1 MLMSIGAESEDTA
14 DGDGESI
21 VFNFL
26 TRADKLF
33 RIFIIEGC
41 VTVVMSIVMY
51 WWLADWPA
59 DCRFLTP
66 DEHKVLMW
74 RLMDDS
80 EGDAK
85 MNRVNWSR
93 CARDWKVWVA

>member
-1 MLMSIGAESEDTA
+1 
-14 DGDGESI
+14 
-21 VFNFL
+21 
-26 TRADKLF
+26 
-33 RIFIIEGC
+33 
-41 VTVVMSIVMY
+41 MY

-85 MNRVNWSR
+85 MDRVNWSR
-93 CARDWKVWVA
+93 CAKDWKVWVA

>member
-1 MLMSIGAESEDTA
+1 MVSEDTV
-14 DGDGESI
+14 DGGGKSI
-21 VFNFL
+21 HPCTVCN
-26 TRADKLF
+26 RANTLR

-41 VTVVMSIVMY
+41 VTIVVSVIMY

-85 MNRVNWSR
+85 MDRVNWSR
-93 CARDWKVWVA
+93 CAKDWKVWVA

>member
-1 MLMSIGAESEDTA
+1 MEMVSEL
-14 DGDGESI
+14 
-21 VFNFL
+21 VFLLVTEAL
-26 TRADKLF
+26 TWY
-33 RIFIIEGC
+33 RIFIVEGC
-41 VTVVMSIVMY
+41 VTVVVSIFMY

-66 DEHKVLMW
+66 DERKVLMW

-80 EGDAK
+80 DGDAK
-85 MNRVNWSR
+85 MDRVNWSR

>member
-1 MLMSIGAESEDTA
+1 MLEDTV
-14 DGDGESI
+14 DGDGKPAHLWT
-21 VFNFL
+21 VCK
-26 TRADKLF
+26 RANTSH

-41 VTVVMSIVMY
+41 VTVGMSIIMY

-85 MNRVNWSR
+85 MDRVNWSR

>member
-1 MLMSIGAESEDTA
+1 MA
-14 DGDGESI
+14 DGDGKSAHLL
-21 VFNFL
+21 VGDRGSDML
-26 TRADKLF
+26 Y

-41 VTVVMSIVMY
+41 VTVVVSIFMY

-66 DEHKVLMW
+66 DERKVLMW
-74 RLMDDS
+74 RLTDNS
-80 EGDAK
+80 EGEAK
-85 MNRVNWSR
+85 MDRVNWSR

>member
-1 MLMSIGAESEDTA
+1 VVSEDMV
-14 DGDGESI
+14 DGDGKFARPWI
-21 VFNFL
+21 VCCRVNNL
-26 TRADKLF
+26 H

-41 VTVVMSIVMY
+41 VTVVMSIIMY

-85 MNRVNWSR
+85 MDRVNWSR

>member
-1 MLMSIGAESEDTA
+1 VSEDTV
-14 DGDGESI
+14 DGDGKSSCPWK
-21 VFNFL
+21 VCK
-26 TRADKLF
+26 RANNHG

-41 VTVVMSIVMY
+41 VTVLVSIIMY

-85 MNRVNWSR
+85 MDRVNWSR
-93 CARDWKVWVA
+93 CAKDWKVWVA